1 MQARENILSK
11 IRQALNKSVPVP
23 FEHRVSSA
31 SVFQP
36 STKEL
41 EVEFAENFT
50 KLQGRFIFCEN
61 RNELVEQLNTLLES
75 KGWNEIYCKE
85 VSIRDVL
92 KNAGFENFNDT
103 IQLSDCNASITSCE
117 NLIARTGS
125 IVLLSNNE
133 SGRAA
138 SVYAPIHIC
147 IAFTHQLVFDIS
159 ESLSDIKN
167 KYQNNLPSIITLA
180 TGPSRTAD
188 IEKTLVVGVH
198 GPKEVFCFL
207 LDE

>member
-1 MQARENILSK
+1 M
-11 IRQALNKSVPVP
+11 PVP

-103 IQLSDCNASITSCE
+103 IQLNDCSASITSCE

>member
-11 IRQALNKSVPVP
+11 IRQALNKPVPVP
-23 FEHRVSSA
+23 FADRVSSV
-31 SVFQP
+31 SVYHP

-41 EVEFAENFT
+41 ELEFAENFT
-50 KLQGRFIFCEN
+50 QLQGRFVFCEN
-61 RNELVEQLNTLLES
+61 RTELVQQLNTLLES
-75 KGWNEIYCKE
+75 KGWKDVYCKE
-85 VSIRDVL
+85 ASIRDLL

-103 IQLSDCNASITSCE
+103 IQLSDCSASITSCE

-147 IAFTHQLVFDIS
+147 IAFTHQLLYDIS
-159 ESLSDIKN
+159 ESLFLIKS
-167 KYQNNLPSIITLA
+167 KYENNLPSMITLA